1 MPVINEFRIPLP
13 LSVDEFHRGQ
23 LYMTA
28 KAELEAATASGKEGV
43 VVLKNEPYDNT
54 DGHLGTCP
62 ITGALIPRDKGQ
74 YTMKH
79 YVFASKVPTVLKA
92 IAPAS
97 ALYLIECAWNG
108 FPHCKTVL
116 VSGYLSK
123 DTLKID
129 VETMHIANDM
139 NLPNAVGL
147 TDAELSVRKVEVVD
161 IRSTAKTDSPDYSPE
176 LDPSKFKSK
185 KTGRGELKPGWAEQ
199 EDKRIKAGGETST
212 APFMTCYKVVR
223 AHCSL
228 FGLASTVENAILG
241 QQRGLFATTHNKAF
255 ITIDE
260 WIDATMDDIRKLEAE
275 TAEKVVALLGENAK
289 VDTSLKR

>member
-1 MPVINEFRIPLP
+1 
-13 LSVDEFHRGQ
+13 
-23 LYMTA
+23 
-28 KAELEAATASGKEGV
+28 
-43 VVLKNEPYDNT
+43 
-54 DGHLGTCP
+54 
-62 ITGALIPRDKGQ
+62 
-74 YTMKH
+74 MKH

-123 DTLKID
+123 ETLKID

-139 NLPNAVGL
+139 NIYNAVGL
-147 TDAELSVRKVEVVD
+147 SDAELKLRKIEIVD
-161 IRSTAKTDSPDYSPE
+161 IRSTAKPDAPDYVPE

-199 EDKRIKAGGETST
+199 EDKRIKAGEAGL

-255 ITIDE
+255 VSIDE

-275 TAEKVVALLGENAK
+275 TAEKVVALLGDNAN
-289 VDTSLKR
+289 VDTTLKRT

>member
-1 MPVINEFRIPLP
+1 MPVIHEFRIPLP

-28 KAELEAATASGKEGV
+28 KAELEAAVASGMEGV

-62 ITGALIPRDKGQ
+62 ITGTIIPLDKGQ
-74 YTMKH
+74 YTLKH

-97 ALYLIECAWNG
+97 ALYLIEYAWNG

-123 DTLKID
+123 ETLKID

-139 NLPNAVGL
+139 NLNNAVGL
-147 TDAELSVRKVEVVD
+147 SNTELLNRKVEFID
-161 IRSTAKTDSPDYSPE
+161 IRSSVKPDSPDYLSE
-176 LDPSKFKSK
+176 MDPSIFKSK
-185 KTGRGELKPGWAEQ
+185 KTLRGELKAGWMEHAQ
-199 EDKRIKAGGETST
+199 NKALRNEEGV

-228 FGLASTVENAILG
+228 FGLSSTVENAILG
-241 QQRGLFATTHNKAF
+241 QQRGLFSSTHNKAF
-255 ITIDE
+255 VTIDE

-275 TAEKVVALLGENAK
+275 TAEKVVALLGDNVK
-289 VDTSLKR
+289 VDTTLKKK